1 MTVTNQYLK
10 CLQLKLQNQLF
21 QEGFNMMVVELDKVF
36 FQGKDDN
43 KAYETVRLKVY
54 NPNLCTELEG
64 WVSSTTMEEINME
77 DGNINH
83 TENWEDFVIIN
94 LQEIMRQEKS
104 NPSQSLTKEQFEIKY
119 KQILICKN

>member
-64 WVSSTTMEEINME
+64 WVSSTTMEEIFDELREGIPRPSTLTASDRLTTKDWME
-77 DGNINH
+77 IVNEPIV
-83 TENWEDFVIIN
+83 EDDAELVSG
-94 LQEIMRQEKS
+94 RR
-104 NPSQSLTKEQFEIKY
+104 
-119 KQILICKN
+119 